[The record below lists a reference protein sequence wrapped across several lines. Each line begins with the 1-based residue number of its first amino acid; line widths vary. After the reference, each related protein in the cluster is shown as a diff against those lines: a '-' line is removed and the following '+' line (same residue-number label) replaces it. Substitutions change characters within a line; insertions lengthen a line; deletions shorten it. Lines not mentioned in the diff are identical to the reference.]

1 MLVLVMGSPV
11 AAAAKAPAVMQPPDE
26 KTLANIREKTE
37 QLGKEVAA
45 LRQHGVPDWEL
56 ADVEVFHKAGIW
68 IVAHDEWYKDYAK
81 WTGTV
86 LETGLKR
93 AGELRAGKTRWL
105 ERQGTVY
112 HGYRS
117 ALDGSVQPYKVILPK
132 DYPGTGKQW
141 RLDLILHGRDDTL
154 DEVKFLHA
162 GDSTG
167 PAPDQEYVEL
177 HVMGRGENA
186 YRWAGERDV
195 YEALAA
201 FREQQSK
208 IYGREMIDSNRIVLR
223 GFSMGGAGAWH
234 LGLRN
239 PSMWCSV
246 SPGAGF
252 TTTYGRVKNPDGKLP
267 DYQVKCLGIY
277 DALDYAE
284 NVFDV
289 PVVAYG
295 GEIDAQREAME
306 SIRDKIT
313 PLGLH
318 ATFLVG
324 PKMGH
329 KYDPASLKE
338 IMRLQGEQAV
348 TGLLTYPNEVRF
360 VTMTPRNSSCFW
372 VSVLRQEHQYV
383 RSSISARKLDDSLR
397 IRTENVQTL
406 SVSVPAEWRKRA
418 AIPFEIDGHTLSIK
432 PEYVCVVIDKSGS
445 GWTQS
450 PMDEWFS
457 AAESGKWKTS
467 GLTGPI
473 DDAFTRQF
481 LCVRGTRKPW
491 HDEVQKHA
499 DAELA
504 RFSREWNQWFRGE
517 LPVKN
522 DSDVTAIDML
532 NKDVVLF
539 GDPSS
544 NSMIAEALPHLP
556 LKWTNDELT
565 MDGKTYPA
573 AGHVPA
579 IIYPNPLSRGRYI
592 VLNSGHTFH
601 DADFKSTNRM
611 LYPRLGDWAML
622 SVSAGEKDPADAQVV
637 AAGLFDEEWRWPATP
652 H

>member
-1 MLVLVMGSPV
+1 MKTSCFESVGRRLTMLLIFALAT
-11 AAAAKAPAVMQPPDE
+11 AARAKAPAVMQPPDE
-26 KTLANIREKTE
+26 KTLANIRDKTE
-37 QLGKEVAA
+37 QLGKDVAA
-45 LRQHGVPDWEL
+45 LRAQGTPDWKL
-56 ADVEVFHKAGIW
+56 ADVEVFHKAGVW
-68 IVAHDEWYKDYAK
+68 IVAHEEWHKDYAK
-81 WTGTV
+81 WTGPV

-93 AGELRAGKTRWL
+93 ADELKAGKTPWL

-117 ALDGSVQPYKVILPK
+117 ALDGSVQPYQVVLPK
-132 DYPGTGKQW
+132 DYPGAGKLW

-154 DEVKFLHA
+154 NEVKFLHA

-186 YRWAGERDV
+186 YRWAGEADV
-195 YEALAA
+195 YEALNA
-201 FREQQSK
+201 FRTAEREVH
-208 IYGREMIDSNRIVLR
+208 GREMIDSNRIVLR

-338 IMRLQGEQAV
+338 IMRLQGEQAAA
-348 TGLLTYPNEVRF
+348 GRPAYPAEVKF
-360 VTMTPRNSSCFW
+360 VTMTPRNATCFW
-372 VSVLRQEHQYV
+372 VSVLRQEHQYERSQVDAQLIKGGSWIINTQNV
-383 RSSISARKLDDSLR
+383 RSILVAAPADLSDRETTIVDIDETKLTVKLDASRD
-397 IRTENVQTL
+397 
-406 SVSVPAEWRKRA
+406 
-418 AIPFEIDGHTLSIK
+418 
-432 PEYVCVVIDKSGS
+432 VILDKSTS
-445 GWTQS
+445 GWTQVS
-450 PMDEWFS
+450 GGDWAS
-457 AAESGKWKTS
+457 DAQAGKWKS
-467 GLTGPI
+467 PGLTGPI
-473 DDAFTRQF
+473 DDAFTSTF
-481 LCVRGTRKPW
+481 LCVRGTGKPGTTKFSGTPTRSW
-491 HDEVQKHA
+491 PDS
-499 DAELA
+499 LA
-504 RFSREWNQWFRGE
+504 NGIAGSAVSFPLRTIRTSRQRTC
-517 LPVKN
+517 
-522 DSDVTAIDML
+522 SITI
-532 NKDVVLF
+532 
-539 GDPSS
+539 
-544 NSMIAEALPHLP
+544 
-556 LKWTNDELT
+556 
-565 MDGKTYPA
+565 
-573 AGHVPA
+573 
-579 IIYPNPLSRGRYI
+579 
-592 VLNSGHTFH
+592 
-601 DADFKSTNRM
+601 
-611 LYPRLGDWAML
+611 
-622 SVSAGEKDPADAQVV
+622 
-637 AAGLFDEEWRWPATP
+637 
-652 H
+652 